1 MALMDFVE
9 KANSPYLI
17 DISVKNVE
25 MFHGMS
31 LQGLLMTGNIAAL
44 AHRKSSIF
52 VNVAKTSDNIAK
64 QRSKTAII

>member
-17 DISVKNVE
+17 DISVKKLE
-25 MFHGMS
+25 TFHGMS
-31 LQGLLMTGNIAAL
+31 LQGFLITGNTAAL
-44 AHRKSSIF
+44 AHRQSSIF